1 MPQDVIQTQNRPV
14 FCNQCMLDWHKIQTN
29 GVFWVWMIFYGI
41 EKWPVNSTYMRLR
54 DSANSMMCSAK
65 VKMTGNFRVRSS
77 GRGLEIRIG
86 QGLSLSPIIS
96 PRSSAISKL
105 EFAQNLKNGMIF
117 YFKKIHNRGQL
128 TNLSGKTDLYTG

>member
-1 MPQDVIQTQNRPV
+1 
-14 FCNQCMLDWHKIQTN
+14 
-29 GVFWVWMIFYGI
+29 
-41 EKWPVNSTYMRLR
+41 MRLR

-117 YFKKIHNRGQL
+117 YFKKILILRVSSPVILMSILGPIPKGIFIILAGIANYPHLKVLKVETLPTCIIRILGICK
-128 TNLSGKTDLYTG
+128 SD